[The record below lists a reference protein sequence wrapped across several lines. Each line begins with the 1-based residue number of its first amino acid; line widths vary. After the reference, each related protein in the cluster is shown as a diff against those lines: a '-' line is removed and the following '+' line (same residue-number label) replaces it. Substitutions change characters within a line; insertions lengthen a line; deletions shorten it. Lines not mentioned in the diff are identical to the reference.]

1 MTDYHSPRINHDR
14 TLTYKERMVAL
25 NKKVEAHEEWA
36 DKDVGHP
43 YTFDNTSFGNLLL
56 THSVLERTSLKECSW
71 SAMDLSG
78 SSFVESDL
86 SGSAMWD
93 VDLTEAD
100 FTGANASNVY
110 FNESRF
116 VLSILKGG
124 NFSDCQMSET
134 FWHVADCKGANFKNS
149 CFHESN
155 FRKCDF
161 RDADFTDA
169 NLYSSVFIN
178 VDFEDALL
186 GGGFKQHTTFIN
198 CNLRNATFRDADLSY
213 SIFYGCDLENVDL
226 TGATLTGVIG
236 NGREIRTVQN
246 KKGMVTHTDTASFK
260 ADHPNKKDMSVH
272 EDLGGNYDDDEY

>member
-1 MTDYHSPRINHDR
+1 MTDYQSPRIRQDA

-25 NKKVEAHEEWA
+25 NEKIEAHEEWA

-43 YTFDNTSFGNLLL
+43 YTFDNTCFGNLLL
-56 THSVLERTSLKECSW
+56 THSVLERTSLKECRW
-71 SAMDLSG
+71 SDMDLSG
-78 SSFVESDL
+78 SSFIESDL
-86 SGSAMWD
+86 SGSTMWD

-100 FTGANASNVY
+100 FTGANASNAF

-116 VLSILKGG
+116 VLSILKGA
-124 NFSDCQMSET
+124 NFSDCQMAET
-134 FWHVADCKGANFKNS
+134 FWHVADCRGANFKNS

-161 RDADFTDA
+161 RDTDFTDA

-198 CNLRNATFRDADLSY
+198 CNLRNTTFKDADLSY
-213 SIFYGCDLENVDL
+213 SSFYGCDLENVDL

-246 KKGMVTHTDTASFK
+246 KKGMVTHTDNASFK
-260 ADHPNKKDMSVH
+260 ADHPNKTDMSVH
-272 EDLGGNYDDDEY
+272 EDLGDGYEY

>member
-1 MTDYHSPRINHDR
+1 MTDYHSPSINHDPA
-14 TLTYKERMVAL
+14 LTYKERMVAL

-43 YTFDNTSFGNLLL
+43 YTFDNTCFGNLLL
-56 THSVLERTSLKECSW
+56 THSVLERTSLKECRW
-71 SAMDLSG
+71 SDMDLSG
-78 SSFVESDL
+78 SSFIES
-86 SGSAMWD
+86 
-93 VDLTEAD
+93 AD
-100 FTGANASNVY
+100 FTGANASNAF

-116 VLSILKGG
+116 VLSILKGA
-124 NFSDCQMSET
+124 NFSDCQMAET
-134 FWHVADCKGANFKNS
+134 FWHVADCRGANFKNS

-161 RDADFTDA
+161 RDTDFTDA

-198 CNLRNATFRDADLSY
+198 CNLRNTTFKDADLSY
-213 SIFYGCDLENVDL
+213 SSFYGCDLENVDL

-246 KKGMVTHTDTASFK
+246 KKGMVTHTDNASFK

-272 EDLGGNYDDDEY
+272 EDLGDEYEY